1 MSKHLSGPRPMAQG
15 PRMSGD
21 HSHRRCMRAL
31 LGLGPLALS
40 LTLAAVLPASAQQP
54 AAIPKIELDEAV
66 RRAIENNPLIGQAT
80 TAIATAEGQLSV
92 ARSLTR
98 PNVNATVSSMTLDS
112 SRGFDGGVTQ
122 PRSQVAFGGDVS
134 VPVFAAD
141 RWARVNQARDQVDVA
156 TLSVTEARR
165 QVAIGVAQAYLAVIA
180 AHRQVEVDLRALE
193 SAREHLDYAGKRLE
207 GGVGSRLNHLR
218 AAQVVA
224 GGEALL
230 EATQLALRRAQE
242 ALGLAVAADG
252 PLDAGSDPVFE
263 TPTAAVAEAIEA
275 RPDVQLQTAVRR
287 AAERVVKD
295 SWKDVWPQVSASFAP
310 QYITPSG
317 LFQPA
322 RSWRF
327 LVSFSQPIYQGGLQR
342 AATRIRQ
349 VAVDRETFGLTAVQL
364 RARSEVRMADEAV
377 RILERAAASARQASE
392 HADDVLR
399 ITTSAFELGATTNIE
414 VIDAQRSARDT
425 ATIAAFADDAIR
437 RARLDLLVALGR
449 FPR

>member
-1 MSKHLSGPRPMAQG
+1 
-15 PRMSGD
+15 
-21 HSHRRCMRAL
+21 
-31 LGLGPLALS
+31 LGLIIASAGA
-40 LTLAAVLPASAQQP
+40 ASAQQS

-66 RRAIENNPLIGQAT
+66 RRALENNPTVGQAKT
-80 TAIATAEGQLSV
+80 SIETAEGQVAV

-98 PNVNATVSSMTLDS
+98 PNADASISLVTLDS
-112 SRGFDGGVTQ
+112 ARGFNGGVTQ
-122 PRSQVAFGGDVS
+122 PRSQTAFGADLS

-156 TLSVTEARR
+156 ALSVTETRR
-165 QVAIGVAQAYLAVIA
+165 QVAVSVAQAYLAVIA
-180 AHRQVEVDLRALE
+180 AHRQVEVDQRAL
-193 SAREHLDYAGKRLE
+193 KRLE

-218 AAQVVA
+218 AAQVVQ

-230 EATQLALRRAQE
+230 EATNLALRRAQE

-252 PLDAGSDPVFE
+252 PLDSGAEPVFD
-263 TPTAAVAEAIEA
+263 TPEADVAEAIES
-275 RPDVQLQTAVRR
+275 RPDVQFQAAVRR

-295 SWKDVWPQVSASFAP
+295 SWKDVWPQVTASFAP

-317 LFQPA
+317 LFQPS

-327 LVSFSQPIYQGGLQR
+327 LVSFSQPLYQGGLQR
-342 AATRIRQ
+342 AAHHIRQ
-349 VAVDRETFGLTAVQL
+349 VAVDRATFGLTAVQL
-364 RARSEVRMADEAV
+364 RARSEVRVADEAV
-377 RILERAAASARQASE
+377 RILSRAAANARQAAE
-392 HADDVLR
+392 TADEVLR
-399 ITTSAFELGATTNIE
+399 ITTTAFELGATTNIE

-425 ATIAAFADDAIR
+425 ATVAALADDAIR

>member
-1 MSKHLSGPRPMAQG
+1 
-15 PRMSGD
+15 
-21 HSHRRCMRAL
+21 
-31 LGLGPLALS
+31 LGLIIASAGA
-40 LTLAAVLPASAQQP
+40 ASAQQS

-66 RRAIENNPLIGQAT
+66 RRALENNPTVGQAKT
-80 TAIATAEGQLSV
+80 SIETAEGQVAV

-98 PNVNATVSSMTLDS
+98 PNADASISLVTLDS
-112 SRGFDGGVTQ
+112 ARGFNGGVTQ
-122 PRSQVAFGGDVS
+122 PRSQTAFGADLS

-156 TLSVTEARR
+156 ALSVTETRR
-165 QVAIGVAQAYLAVIA
+165 QVAVSVAQAYLAVIA
-180 AHRQVEVDLRALE
+180 AHRQVEVDQRALE
-193 SAREHLDYAGKRLE
+193 SARAHLDYAAKRLE

-218 AAQVVA
+218 AAQVVQ

-230 EATQLALRRAQE
+230 EATNLALRRAQE

-252 PLDAGSDPVFE
+252 PLDSGAEPVFD
-263 TPTAAVAEAIEA
+263 TPEADVAEAIES
-275 RPDVQLQTAVRR
+275 RPDVQFQAAVRR

-295 SWKDVWPQVSASFAP
+295 SWKDVWPQVTASFAP

-317 LFQPA
+317 LFQPS

-327 LVSFSQPIYQGGLQR
+327 LVSFSQPLYQGGLQR
-342 AATRIRQ
+342 AAHHIRQ
-349 VAVDRETFGLTAVQL
+349 VAVDRATFGLTAVQL
-364 RARSEVRMADEAV
+364 RARSEVRVADEAV
-377 RILERAAASARQASE
+377 RILSRAAANARQASE
-392 HADDVLR
+392 TADEVLR
-399 ITTSAFELGATTNIE
+399 ITTTAFELGATTNIE

-425 ATIAAFADDAIR
+425 ATVAALADDAIR